1 MDTAH
6 AVDRRDSMIW
16 KIGRFTAVVA
26 VASALFAAGAA
37 KYAFTQ
43 PSEEGEECE
52 DIDVVRNCLEAATNL
67 QDAKQ
72 CADQ

>member
-1 MDTAH
+1 MT
-6 AVDRRDSMIW
+6 W
-16 KIGRFTAVVA
+16 KIGNFTAVVA
-26 VASALFAAGAA
+26 VVAALFAAGAA
-37 KYAFTQ
+37 KYAYTQ

-52 DIDVVRNCLEAATNL
+52 DIDVVRNCLEAAATL

>member
-1 MDTAH
+1 
-6 AVDRRDSMIW
+6 MIQ
-16 KIGRFTAVVA
+16 KIGNLTAVAAVVA
-26 VASALFAAGAA
+26 ALFVAGAA
-37 KYAFTQ
+37 KYAYTQ

-52 DIDVVRNCLEAATNL
+52 DIDVVRDCLEAAASL